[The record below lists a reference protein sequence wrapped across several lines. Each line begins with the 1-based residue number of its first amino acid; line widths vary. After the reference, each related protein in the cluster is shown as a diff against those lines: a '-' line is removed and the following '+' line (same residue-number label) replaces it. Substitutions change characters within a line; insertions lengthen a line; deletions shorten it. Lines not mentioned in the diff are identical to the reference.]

1 MKAETLEKA
10 NKLAKD
16 IEKLENKRAI
26 FYEDKE
32 EEVISTT
39 FTEDLFE
46 KSIQI
51 MFTEEEMQAFNEYC
65 INLIDKK
72 IKTKQKEFN
81 AL

>member
-1 MKAETLEKA
+1 MKTETLEKA

-39 FTEDLFE
+39 FPEDLFE
-46 KSIQI
+46 KAIQV
-51 MFTEEEMQAFNEYC
+51 MFTDEEMQAFNEYC